1 LVNKV
6 KLTLVG
12 MAISVQAGV
21 VWAKVFLMPLLLLFF
36 TPPPSPVQYSYFH
49 TDWGCVAL
57 VVMLQD
63 RSVEAMANNLDA
75 ASELE
80 VPATKLENEEKGQW
94 PSVMSV
100 VPTYHF

>member
-1 LVNKV
+1 
-6 KLTLVG
+6 
-12 MAISVQAGV
+12 
-21 VWAKVFLMPLLLLFF
+21 
-36 TPPPSPVQYSYFH
+36 
-49 TDWGCVAL
+49 
-57 VVMLQD
+57 MLQD